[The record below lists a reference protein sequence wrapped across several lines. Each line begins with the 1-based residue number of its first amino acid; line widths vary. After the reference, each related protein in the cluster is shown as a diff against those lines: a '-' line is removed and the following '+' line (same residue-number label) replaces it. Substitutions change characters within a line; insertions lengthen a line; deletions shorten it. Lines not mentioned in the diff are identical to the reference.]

1 MNCELIP
8 AIDLI
13 DGKCVRLTKG
23 DYARQTVYNED
34 PVAQA
39 MEFERLGYRRLHVVD
54 LDGAKSKHIVND
66 AVLRAI
72 TQRTSLVVDF
82 GGGIKTEEDI
92 EKAFAAGASMVT
104 VGSIAVTQ
112 PELFLRWLDKYGS
125 DRLILGADVRNG
137 KISING
143 WKEDSKEDLLPFLKK
158 YIDHGVK
165 NVLCTEISKDG
176 TLAGPA
182 IDLYQRIMAEY
193 PQIHLIASGGVSSD
207 DDIRDLAQHGIPA
220 VVFGKAYYEGRI
232 QNHPGG
238 GLAKRIIPCL
248 DVKNGETVKGTNFVN
263 LRSAGDPVEL
273 GKAYS
278 DAGADELVFLDIT
291 ASFEG
296 RKTFTE
302 MVERVAREINIPFTV
317 GGGINELADVERLLH
332 AGADKVSINS
342 AALRRPEL
350 INEITSHFGSQV
362 CVVAIDARMDPQPS
376 SLTPHLSPL
385 TSHSSQWHCYVKGGR
400 ERTDRGLFEWATE
413 VAERGAGEILFTSM
427 DHDGTK
433 NGFANEALARLSESL
448 PIPVIASGGAGT
460 MEHFR
465 DAFTIGKADAALA
478 ASVFHF
484 GEISIPDL
492 KQYLRKEGINVR
504 PTPTLL

>member
-1 MNCELIP
+1 MNIELIP

-23 DYARQTVYNED
+23 DYTQKTIYNED

-39 MEFERLGYRRLHVVD
+39 REFERLGFRRLHVVD

-66 AVLRAI
+66 QVLKAI
-72 TQRTSLVVDF
+72 TTATNLIVDF

-92 EKAFAAGASMVT
+92 EKAFAAGAHMVT
-104 VGSIAVTQ
+104 VGSIAVTE
-112 PELFLRWLDKYGS
+112 PELFMTWLDKYGA

-143 WKEDSKEDLLPFLKK
+143 WKEDSEEGLLPFLKR
-158 YIDHGVK
+158 YVDRGVK

-182 IDLYQRIMAEY
+182 IELYKTIMSEF
-193 PQIHLIASGGVSSD
+193 PDMHLIASGGVSATE
-207 DDIRDLAQHGIPA
+207 DIKNLENEGIPA

-232 QNHPGG
+232 DTARLLMPSH

-248 DVKNGETVKGTNFVN
+248 DVKDGETVKGTNFVN

-278 DAGADELVFLDIT
+278 RAGADELVFLDIT
-291 ASFEG
+291 ASYER
-296 RKTFTE
+296 RKTFTD
-302 MVERVAREINIPFTV
+302 MVERVAREVNIPFTV
-317 GGGINELADVERLLH
+317 GGGINELSDVERMLH

-350 INEITSHFGSQV
+350 IDEITSHFGSQV
-362 CVVAIDARMDPQPS
+362 CVVAIDARFDEDG
-376 SLTPHLSPL
+376 
-385 TSHSSQWHCYVKGGR
+385 WNCYVKGGR
-400 ERTDRGLFEWATE
+400 ERTQRGLFEWAE
-413 VAERGAGEILFTSM
+413 EAAQRGAGEILFTSM
-427 DHDGTK
+427 NHDGVK
-433 NGFANEALARLSESL
+433 QGFANEALATLAERL
-448 PIPVIASGGAGT
+448 PIPIIASGGAGK
-460 MEHFR
+460 MEDFR
-465 DAFTIGKADAALA
+465 DAFTIGRADAALA

-484 GEISIPDL
+484 GEIGIPEL
-492 KQYLRKEGINVR
+492 KSYLRKEGIRVR
-504 PTPTLL
+504 I